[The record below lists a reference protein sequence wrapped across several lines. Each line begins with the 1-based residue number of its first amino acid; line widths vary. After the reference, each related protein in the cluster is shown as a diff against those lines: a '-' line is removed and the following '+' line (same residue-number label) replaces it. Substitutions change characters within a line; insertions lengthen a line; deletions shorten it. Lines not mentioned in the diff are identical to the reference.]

1 MIIFYYK
8 PDVAGYSI
16 EAYIM
21 GTDGKYPEKPSKT
34 EQPPKAAIGTKVR
47 VTTDTAYWIGDAKK
61 DGFTFDKDNPNNII
75 EDTVKGDGSTVL
87 RVYFSRNQYTLNWVV
102 TKDDDASYND
112 SDSTEYY
119 FEQPVNKP
127 DIDVPDFYDFD
138 NWAKG
143 GVEWPQTMPHSNVD
157 IAGELI
163 RQRTD
168 LVISKSGMKDGETAI
183 FTVTGKELG
192 SGLKVIVP
200 NGESVTIKDLPV
212 GETYTVSEQNGWSWK
227 YEAQD
232 SVTRTLTNGST
243 ATASFTNVPKIIK
256 WFTDEFYID
265 NRFGIWR

>member
-1 MIIFYYK
+1 M
-8 PDVAGYSI
+8 
-16 EAYIM
+16 
-21 GTDGKYPEKPSKT
+21 
-34 EQPPKAAIGTKVR
+34 
-47 VTTDTAYWIGDAKK
+47 
-61 DGFTFDKDNPNNII
+61 
-75 EDTVKGDGSTVL
+75 
-87 RVYFSRNQYTLNWVV
+87 
-102 TKDDDASYND
+102 
-112 SDSTEYY
+112 
-119 FEQPVNKP
+119 
-127 DIDVPDFYDFD
+127 
-138 NWAKG
+138 
-143 GVEWPQTMPHSNVD
+143 PQSNVD

-243 ATASFTNVPKIIK
+243 ATANFTNVPKIIK